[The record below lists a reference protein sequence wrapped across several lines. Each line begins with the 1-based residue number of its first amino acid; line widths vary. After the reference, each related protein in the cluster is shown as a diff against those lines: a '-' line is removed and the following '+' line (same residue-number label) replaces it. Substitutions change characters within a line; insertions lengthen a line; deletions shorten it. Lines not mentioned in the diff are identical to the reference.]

1 MDVEGVEDNPIP
13 EETRPSRATQAEMES
28 RVEYTAMMLIDGRRK
43 SEIKRF
49 FKENYGLSA
58 RQVER
63 YLRLARNRLV
73 EETEKTRRE
82 LISES
87 FGFYMRIL
95 HDPSATINEKLHARG
110 KADDLMGLQAP
121 KRVIEAQVEVDDV
134 LDVWVDNLTV
144 EQKMAI
150 DQAASVAEEVEKV
163 AALERTIAREQEYRR
178 AVTPSNDPEDE
189 FDNLVEGEVEVSLD
203 DEPDPLG
210 DETDSSSGG

>member
-1 MDVEGVEDNPIP
+1 
-13 EETRPSRATQAEMES
+13 
-28 RVEYTAMMLIDGRRK
+28 
-43 SEIKRF
+43 
-49 FKENYGLSA
+49 
-58 RQVER
+58 
-63 YLRLARNRLV
+63 
-73 EETEKTRRE
+73 
-82 LISES
+82 
-87 FGFYMRIL
+87 MRIL